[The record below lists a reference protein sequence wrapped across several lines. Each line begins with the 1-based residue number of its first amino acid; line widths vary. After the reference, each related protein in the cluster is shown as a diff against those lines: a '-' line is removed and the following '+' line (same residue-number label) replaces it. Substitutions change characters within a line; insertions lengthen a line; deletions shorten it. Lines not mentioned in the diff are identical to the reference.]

1 MKTLKFISLL
11 LSIALLSS
19 IAKANSSAFFSGGGK
34 EVIFFMSFD
43 CGACYE
49 SSLLV
54 SAWSEINKDVDV
66 KYIPIF
72 NRKPWRASA
81 RLYFL
86 VELTKSNHLITRSKR
101 LSTVFSLARQEA
113 LLDDKQYMMT
123 LLKKYGMEF
132 TVYEFS
138 QLWNASTIMMH
149 SATEITN
156 SINIDHAEVP
166 FIRISNK
173 EDASY
178 FIKAT
183 DVEVMLKALN
193 KEFS

>member
-11 LSIALLSS
+11 LSVTLLSS
-19 IAKANSSAFFSGGGK
+19 IVKANSGAFFSDRGK
-34 EVIFFMSFD
+34 EVILFISFD
-43 CGACYE
+43 CGTCYE
-49 SSLLV
+49 PTLLV
-54 SAWSEINKDVDV
+54 SAWSEIKKDVDV
-66 KYIPIF
+66 KYIPVF
-72 NRKPWRASA
+72 NRNQWQASA

-101 LSTVFSLARQEA
+101 LSTVFSLARKEE
-113 LLDDKQYMMT
+113 LLDDKRYMMT
-123 LLKKYGMEF
+123 LLKKYGMEL
-132 TVYEFS
+132 TVYEFN
-138 QLWNASTIMMH
+138 QLWDASTIMMH

-156 SINIDHAEVP
+156 SINVDHTEIP

-173 EDASY
+173 ADSSY

-183 DVEVMLKALN
+183 NVEVMIKVLN